1 MKATV
6 ESVLLN
12 MDNLATI
19 TYVEILNVIMRST
32 DEIELRRNI
41 GNMQRNIPDFNT
53 YFDYGFG
60 SNHMWV
66 CEVGRKKR
74 LIFVEF

>member
-1 MKATV
+1 MKTIV
-6 ESVLLN
+6 ESEFLN
-12 MDNLATI
+12 MGNLATI
-19 TYVEILNVIMRST
+19 TYVVILNVIMRST
-32 DEIELRRNI
+32 DEVELRRN
-41 GNMQRNIPDFNT
+41 MKNIQEKYPDFNT

-66 CEVGRKKR
+66 CEAGRKKR

>member
-1 MKATV
+1 MKTIV
-6 ESVLLN
+6 ESEFLN

-19 TYVEILNVIMRST
+19 TYVVILNVIMRST
-32 DEIELRRNI
+32 DEIELRRN
-41 GNMQRNIPDFNT
+41 MKNIQEKYPDFNT

-66 CEVGRKKR
+66 CEAGRKKR

>member
-1 MKATV
+1 MKTIV
-6 ESVLLN
+6 ESEFLN

-19 TYVEILNVIMRST
+19 TYVVILNVIMRST
-32 DEIELRRNI
+32 DEVELRRN
-41 GNMQRNIPDFNT
+41 MKNIQEKYPDFNT

-66 CEVGRKKR
+66 CEAGRKKR

>member
-1 MKATV
+1 
-6 ESVLLN
+6 
-12 MDNLATI
+12 
-19 TYVEILNVIMRST
+19 MRST
-32 DEIELRRNI
+32 DEIELRKNMGNI
-41 GNMQRNIPDFNT
+41 QRNIPDFNT

-66 CEVGRKKR
+66 CEAGRKKR

>member
-1 MKATV
+1 MKTIV
-6 ESVLLN
+6 ESEFLN

-19 TYVEILNVIMRST
+19 TYVVILNVIMRST
-32 DEIELRRNI
+32 DEIELRRN
-41 GNMQRNIPDFNT
+41 MKNIQEKYPDFNT

-66 CEVGRKKR
+66 CEAGKKKR